1 MSEKVVYVS
10 DMRIRWQPRGFTGFA
25 NGVAE
30 GDVILVE
37 FWGNYYRVRVTK
49 TKTVPNC
56 VTPYVE
62 MELA

>member
-1 MSEKVVYVS
+1 MTDHITHVDSI
-10 DMRIRWQPRGFTGFA
+10 RIRWQPKGFTGFA

-30 GDVILVE
+30 GDIITIE
-37 FWGNYYRVRVTK
+37 FWGDYYKVRVTSCR
-49 TKTVPNC
+49 TVPNC